1 MSRFKKIV
9 VGTLLV
15 VFAFICALAIYLFVD
30 RPFPDYSISGLQVTD
45 SRQLSVGQSLLLK
58 KDSLQK
64 NISSKGIWFV
74 DQTGRAMILHG
85 INVGGSTKLPFEPL
99 IPSHLK
105 EQFYETVY
113 NVSSVGRP
121 FPLDQADEHF
131 ERLYQWGYRFVRL
144 LVTWEAI
151 EHAGPEQYDETYLN
165 YIQAIV
171 KKADD
176 HHINIFIDPHQD
188 VWSRFTG
195 GDGAPYWTLDKV
207 GFDPLKFSETGSA
220 IIHNVKGDPFP
231 RMIWPTNYKKLGAAT
246 MFTLFFGGNDFA
258 PKVKIDSVSAQDY
271 LQSHYINAIKQVAL
285 KLKGLPNVIGF
296 DTFNEPGAGYIGMA
310 DLNAFSIL
318 KSGVMPT
325 PFEGMVLGAGNTLE
339 IERYEFALTGAKL
352 KGKVIVN
359 PNKFA
364 AWKTKELDIWKNAGV
379 WDYDSQQKATV
390 LKPNYFAEV
399 NGKQVDFSEDYFKP
413 FALAFQKEMHSIDS
427 SWLIFVE
434 PAILDHLPEFAAVE
448 SKVFVNASHWYDNG
462 TLVMKEYS
470 SWFGVDIVNAKLAFG
485 KRGVRKAFQA
495 NLAFLKEE
503 TARSLGNN
511 PTLIGEFGIPFD
523 IGEKTAF
530 RTGDFSDQVACL
542 DRSFRA
548 MESNQLSYTLWNYTA
563 DNENK
568 HGDQWNGEDL
578 SIFSRSQQKN
588 KDDINSGGR
597 ALAAAIRPYP
607 YKVAGEPLEYFFN
620 VEKKEFYLKFKR
632 DKSIDAPTEIFL
644 PAFHFGD
651 GFQVYSS
658 TGKLEFDKN
667 QSLLLFY
674 PDTEGD
680 QQIVVKAKK

>member
-1 MSRFKKIV
+1 V
-9 VGTLLV
+9 
-15 VFAFICALAIYLFVD
+15 
-30 RPFPDYSISGLQVTD
+30 
-45 SRQLSVGQSLLLK
+45 
-58 KDSLQK
+58 
-64 NISSKGIWFV
+64 
-74 DQTGRAMILHG
+74 
-85 INVGGSTKLPFEPL
+85 
-99 IPSHLK
+99 
-105 EQFYETVY
+105 
-113 NVSSVGRP
+113 
-121 FPLDQADEHF
+121 
-131 ERLYQWGYRFVRL
+131 
-144 LVTWEAI
+144 
-151 EHAGPEQYDETYLN
+151 
-165 YIQAIV
+165 
-171 KKADD
+171 
-176 HHINIFIDPHQD
+176 FIDPHQD

-220 IIHNVKGDPFP
+220 IIHNVKGDHFP

-258 PKVKIDSVSAQDY
+258 PKVKVDSVSVQDY
-271 LQSHYINAIKQVAL
+271 LQSHFINAIKQVVL

-296 DTFNEPGAGYIGMA
+296 DTFNEPGTGYIGMT
-310 DLNAFSIL
+310 DLNAFGLL
-318 KSGVMPT
+318 KSGVMPS
-325 PFEGMVLGAGNTLE
+325 PFEGMVLGAGNKLE

-352 KGKVIVN
+352 EGKVIVN
-359 PNKFA
+359 PNKFT

-390 LKPNYFAEV
+390 LKPSYFAEV

-427 SWLIFVE
+427 NWLIFVE
-434 PAILDHLPEFAAVE
+434 PAILDRLPEFAAVE
-448 SKVFVNASHWYDNG
+448 SKKFANASHWYDNG

-470 SWFGVDIVNAKLAFG
+470 TWFGVDIVNAKLAFG

-495 NLAFLKEE
+495 NLAFFKEE

-523 IGEKTAF
+523 MGEKKAF
-530 RTGDFSDQVACL
+530 STGDFTDQEACL
-542 DRSFRA
+542 DRSFKA

-563 DNENK
+563 DNDNK

-588 KDDINSGGR
+588 KNDINSGGR

-632 DKSIDAPTEIFL
+632 NKSINAPTEIFL
-644 PAFHFGD
+644 PSFHFGN
-651 GFQVYSS
+651 GFQVYSAP
-658 TGKLEFDKN
+658 GKLAFDKN

-680 QQIVVKAKK
+680 QQIVVKVKK